1 VEVLAIFKMENQE
14 RFVVFVTRDA
24 TADKVSSQK
33 MLDLNNNL
41 ALQNRMFKHVEKI
54 ASIGYFSAEIETGAV
69 SFSDNLFR
77 MLGFEPNSFKVTK
90 ELLLSFVL
98 DEDKYLFSCW
108 MDPESNEE
116 ELINLP
122 VRFKTI
128 HGEIKF
134 ISLSR
139 EFFNDKGSILL
150 ITLKDVTTEALI
162 NQKLEIRNQELFN
175 SNAELASFNYIASHD
190 LQEPLRKIQ
199 TFISLLYSF
208 DDIVLN
214 EKAKDYLYR
223 IQRSANR
230 MQLLILDLLQFSRVS
245 KIDNLY
251 ESVDLNTILQNALDE
266 LVVLIEE
273 KNAVMK
279 ISELPSAQTIP
290 HQIQQLFKN
299 LIGNAVKF
307 SIPGVSNV
315 IQITTEG
322 LTDQE
327 LALFPNHNEEELI
340 KILIIDEGIGFEQ
353 IHAESIFMIFKRLH
367 DKFDFPGTGIGLSIC
382 QRIVDNHNGK
392 IFAQSSPGKGAKFT
406 FIIPKFH
413 YQSEPALNN
422 G

>member
-1 VEVLAIFKMENQE
+1 
-14 RFVVFVTRDA
+14 
-24 TADKVSSQK
+24 
-33 MLDLNNNL
+33 
-41 ALQNRMFKHVEKI
+41 
-54 ASIGYFSAEIETGAV
+54 
-69 SFSDNLFR
+69 
-77 MLGFEPNSFKVTK
+77 
-90 ELLLSFVL
+90 
-98 DEDKYLFSCW
+98 
-108 MDPESNEE
+108 MDPESDGD

-128 HGEIKF
+128 HGEIKY

-139 EFFNDKGSILL
+139 EFFTDKGNILL

-162 NQKLEIRNQELFN
+162 NQKLELRNQELFN

-208 DDIVLN
+208 EDLTLN

-251 ESVDLNTILQNALDE
+251 ESVDLNSILQNALDE
-266 LVVLIEE
+266 LVILIEE
-273 KNAVMK
+273 NNAEVK
-279 ISELPSAQTIP
+279 ISDLPTAQTIP

-307 SIPGVSNV
+307 SVPGVPNV
-315 IQITTEG
+315 IQVRTE
-322 LTDQE
+322 TMTEQE
-327 LALFPNHNEEELI
+327 LGLFPNHNQDELM
-340 KILIIDEGIGFEQ
+340 KITITDQGIGFEQ

-382 QRIVDNHNGK
+382 QRIVENHQGK

-413 YQSEPALNN
+413 YQTEPAYENN
-422 G
+422 